1 MRWVGFALL
10 TTMLVTLAAASHG
23 CGGVSTEGAT
33 AGSPTPG
40 ETDEPTPDPT
50 ATPTPAPD
58 NVKRVSVTFTSV
70 YVYDDSEPA
79 ITEPGELVFAVDVNG
94 NYFETPT
101 FDGADGTAYDLSLPT
116 VDMDLGPGD
125 TLRIS
130 VAGFEDDPT
139 GYDAL
144 GSFDVQYDAS
154 TSFGAGQHTEPAMF
168 DPSTY
173 GYFDISYVVAVQE

>member
-1 MRWVGFALL
+1 MRHAGFALL
-10 TTMLVTLAAASHG
+10 STMLLALAAASHG

-33 AGSPTPG
+33 ASPTPG
-40 ETDEPTPDPT
+40 ETEEPSPTEQPT
-50 ATPTPAPD
+50 ATPTPAAGT
-58 NVKRVSVTFTSV
+58 KRVSVTFESV

-79 ITEPGELVFAVDVNG
+79 LTEPGEILFAVDVNG

-101 FDGADGTAYDLSLPT
+101 FEGADGAAYDLSLPT
-116 VDMDLGPGD
+116 VDLDLGPD
-125 TLRIS
+125 DVLFVS

-144 GSFDVQYDAS
+144 GSLDQQFDAS
-154 TSFGAGQHTEPAMF
+154 TGFGAGQHTSPAMF

-173 GYFDISYVVAVQE
+173 GYFDVSFVIAVAE